1 MGRSRMIAALVS
13 VGALALAGCS
23 SGGGSKSSTSSTS
36 PEASAAT
43 TTTGAA
49 SAQSVT
55 ITPST
60 GLTDGQT
67 VQVVGKG
74 YSAGKM
80 YGLTECANKGQ
91 STTAGD
97 CDLRT
102 IKVATADSSGTV
114 TAQYTVAKGP
124 FGSNNIV
131 CTNPPGCI
139 VSVAD
144 AGSANPTDVADA
156 TIAFAS

>member
-67 VQVVGKG
+67 VQVVGKVWVV
-74 YSAGKM
+74 
-80 YGLTECANKGQ
+80 LV
-91 STTAGD
+91 
-97 CDLRT
+97 L
-102 IKVATADSSGTV
+102 V
-114 TAQYTVAKGP
+114 T
-124 FGSNNIV
+124 
-131 CTNPPGCI
+131 CW
-139 VSVAD
+139 
-144 AGSANPTDVADA
+144 
-156 TIAFAS
+156 